1 MSFMLTRMFAYFT
14 LFTYLVVGS
23 VCVRFFMPEM
33 KTVQISSDYLSLLS
47 STELKSQN
55 TDVITAPEMTFAEIK
70 FPAPVKVVVKAI
82 PQKKRM
88 VVAAVKPVEMKFHSV
103 ASNELPF
110 AEPVV
115 LNAIVMNYE
124 LPEKLAS
131 LYVDFKYEMV
141 AVAETQVEDEI
152 STKQAADAEP
162 EFFEYSEEKTAAKEE
177 APATPVQ
184 VADGASMNDSTNPQT
199 VNNVSDVDNVNV
211 TENAPEEIA
220 VDDLIAFDYSK
231 ADADVKAQTMPTV
244 SIVNTHPMIPAVAP
258 ADRPMRW
265 VDTTKSPKKAKPV
278 TTQQEQS
285 NNLVDNGEKNHFL
298 APELE
303 APKTYPNR
311 MTIQLTGT
319 DLNKTKS
326 EVGFEIRFQDD
337 LSEAIQDYN
346 SGEISMDQ
354 ELSRPKMNRS
364 ITVLKLGFAPT
375 NTDLILEEGVTELSI
390 PAIEED
396 TFNELLAP
404 YESRGPIGAVLVELD
419 EQVEGASLD
428 VPYSQVIKLT
438 ENMKVTEGDEFTYQ
452 LFVGVKA
459 GNAMLSYKGLRGDI
473 TSKIIHVH
481 EREVSFES
489 NFFEDVAN
497 EKISLL
503 EEDLLGKEKT
513 PLILAAAE
521 VKQFATTKT
530 ATKINDH
537 TYRTDF
543 NRTLLG
549 ARKYLELSHQS
560 EPVFV
565 GFKEATS
572 LDIPSESFMRYIL
585 SKFEDAR
592 LGNRCLVQVNL
603 TKKAVKV
610 DVAAESVGTSLMTY
624 TQILDADGKFYDSIS
639 SKSRKI
645 IVVGENEGAPD
656 LSQDGKINLKITYQ
670 DGSIQYLGSYCSP
683 NTYLVEQL

>member
-1 MSFMLTRMFAYFT
+1 MLTRMFAYFT
-14 LFTYLVVGS
+14 LFMYLVVGS

-33 KTVQISSDYLSLLS
+33 KTVEISSEYLSLLS
-47 STELKSQN
+47 KTEFKSQEIE
-55 TDVITAPEMTFAEIK
+55 TISAPEMSFAEIK
-70 FPAPVKVVVKAI
+70 FPAPAKAVAKVK
-82 PQKKRM
+82 PQPKKI
-88 VVAAVKPVEMKFHSV
+88 VVAQFKPSEMKFHSV
-103 ASNELPF
+103 AKNELPF

-115 LNAIVMNYE
+115 INPVKMNYE
-124 LPEKLAS
+124 LPQKLAS
-131 LYVDFKYEMV
+131 LYVDFEYDMI
-141 AVAETQVEDEI
+141 ASAEAPVQDEI
-152 STKQAADAEP
+152 STTQSVDAEP
-162 EFFEYSEEKTAAKEE
+162 EFFEYKEEKVVANKDEVPAPKETTE
-177 APATPVQ
+177 EVIN
-184 VADGASMNDSTNPQT
+184 VADGAVMEESTTPQT
-199 VNNVSDVDNVNV
+199 VNNVNNVDDVN
-211 TENAPEEIA
+211 TAAEEIA

-231 ADADVKAQTMPTV
+231 AEADVKAQTMPTV
-244 SIVNTHPMIPAVAP
+244 STVTTHPMIPAIPVAQP
-258 ADRPMRW
+258 IKWD
-265 VDTTKSPKKAKPV
+265 VKSKPSKKAKPV
-278 TTQQEQS
+278 TTQQEEK
-285 NNLVDNGEKNHFL
+285 NNLFDNAEMNHL
-298 APELE
+298 VAKE
-303 APKTYPNR
+303 APKTFPNR

-337 LSEAIQDYN
+337 LSDAVQDYN

-354 ELSRPKMNRS
+354 ELAQPKMNRS
-364 ITVLKLGFAPT
+364 ITALKLGFAPT

-390 PAIEED
+390 PAISEE

-428 VPYSQVIKLT
+428 VPYSQVLKLN
-438 ENMKVTEGDEFTYQ
+438 ENLKVTEGDDFTYQ

-481 EREVSFES
+481 ERELSFES
-489 NFFEDVAN
+489 NFFEDVLN
-497 EKISLL
+497 EKVSLL

-513 PLILAAAE
+513 PLILATEE

-537 TYRTDF
+537 TYKTDF

-565 GFKEATS
+565 GFKEATE

-585 SKFEDAR
+585 SKFEGAR

-603 TKKAVKV
+603 SKKALKV

-656 LSQDGKINLKITYQ
+656 LSQDGKINFKITYQ

>member
-1 MSFMLTRMFAYFT
+1 MLTRMFAYFT
-14 LFTYLVVGS
+14 LLSYLIVGS

-33 KTVQISSDYLSLLS
+33 KSIEISSEYFSLLS
-47 STELKSQN
+47 NTEIKVQQ
-55 TDVITAPEMTFAEIK
+55 ITEVSPPEIAFADIK
-70 FPAPVKVVVKAI
+70 FPAPVRSVLKPKKIILAEAKPAMVKVYEV
-82 PQKKRM
+82 QK
-88 VVAAVKPVEMKFHSV
+88 
-103 ASNELPF
+103 NELPF
-110 AEPVV
+110 HEPVILNKVSMTTV
-115 LNAIVMNYE
+115 LEYN
-124 LPEKLAS
+124 LAS

-141 AVAETQVEDEI
+141 ASAEAPLVEDEI
-152 STKQAADAEP
+152 STTQSADAEP
-162 EFFEYSEEKTAAKEE
+162 EFFEYKDDKVSAAASEKSTE
-177 APATPVQ
+177 ALATEVAEATPVE
-184 VADGASMNDSTNPQT
+184 DSTTPQT
-199 VNNVSDVDNVNV
+199 INNVNDVDNVN
-211 TENAPEEIA
+211 

-231 ADADVKAQTMPTV
+231 ADADVKAQSIPTV
-244 SIVNTHPMIPAVAP
+244 SVVNTQGKIPAGAQAAQP
-258 ADRPMRW
+258 LKW
-265 VDTTKSPKKAKPV
+265 VDTPKPSKQKPV
-278 TTQQEQS
+278 TIQQEEKNNLFDNTEK
-285 NNLVDNGEKNHFL
+285 NNLV
-298 APELE
+298 PEVVV
-303 APKTYPNR
+303 PKTFPNR

-319 DLNKTKS
+319 DLLKTKA

-346 SGEISMDQ
+346 SGEIAMDQ
-354 ELSRPKMNRS
+354 ELSTPKMNRS

-375 NTDLILEEGVTELSI
+375 NTDLILEEGVTELTI

-419 EQVEGASLD
+419 EKVEGASLD
-428 VPYSQVIKLT
+428 VPYSQMLKLT
-438 ENMKVTEGDEFTYQ
+438 EKMAVTEGDDFTYQ

-459 GNAMLSYKGLRGDI
+459 GNAMLSYKGMRGDI

-481 EREVSFES
+481 EREVTFES
-489 NFFEDVAN
+489 NFFEDVTN
-497 EKISLL
+497 ETVNLL
-503 EEDLLGKEKT
+503 EEDLMAKEMA
-513 PLILAAAE
+513 PLILSAEE

-530 ATKINDH
+530 ATKLNDH
-537 TYRTDF
+537 TYKTDF

-565 GFKEATS
+565 GFKEAKT
-572 LDIPSESFMRYIL
+572 LNIPSENFMRYIL
-585 SKFEDAR
+585 SKFEGGR

-603 TKKAVKV
+603 SKKAVKV
-610 DVAAESVGTSLMTY
+610 DVGAESVGTSLMTY

-639 SKSRKI
+639 SKSAKI
-645 IVVGENEGAPD
+645 IVVGENQGAPD

>member
-1 MSFMLTRMFAYFT
+1 MLTRMFAYFT

-33 KTVQISSDYLSLLS
+33 KTIEISSEYLSLLS
-47 STELKSQN
+47 STEIKSQEIEA
-55 TDVITAPEMTFAEIK
+55 VSAPEMSFAEIK
-70 FPAPVKVVVKAI
+70 FPAPVKVIAKVIPHPKKAVVVKA
-82 PQKKRM
+82 
-88 VVAAVKPVEMKFHSV
+88 KPVEMNFPVIAK
-103 ASNELPF
+103 NELPF
-110 AEPVV
+110 AEPVILGTV
-115 LNAIVMNYE
+115 QMNHQ
-124 LPEKLAS
+124 LPQNLAS
-131 LYVDFKYEMV
+131 LYVDFKYEMIA
-141 AVAETQVEDEI
+141 AVESPVEDTI
-152 STKQAADAEP
+152 STAQAADAEP
-162 EFFEYSEEKTAAKEE
+162 EFFEYKDEKVAAPV
-177 APATPVQ
+177 APVE
-184 VADGASMNDSTNPQT
+184 VADGATMEESTTPQT
-199 VNNVSDVDNVNV
+199 VNNVNNVDNVNV
-211 TENAPEEIA
+211 TANETEEIA
-220 VDDLIAFDYSK
+220 VDELIAFDYSK

-244 SIVNTHPMIPAVAP
+244 SIVNTHPMIPAVPVAQ
-258 ADRPMRW
+258 PMKW
-265 VDTTKSPKKAKPV
+265 TDTPKPSKKAKPV
-278 TTQQEQS
+278 TTQQEES
-285 NNLVDNGEKNHFL
+285 NNLLDNGDKNHFI
-298 APELE
+298 APVVPEP
-303 APKTYPNR
+303 PKTFPNR

-319 DLNKTKS
+319 NLEKTKS

-354 ELSRPKMNRS
+354 ELAQPKMNRS
-364 ITVLKLGFAPT
+364 ITLLKLGFAPT

-390 PAIEED
+390 PAIEEN

-419 EQVEGASLD
+419 ETVEGASLD
-428 VPYSQVIKLT
+428 VPYSQVLKLT
-438 ENMKVTEGDEFTYQ
+438 ENMKVTEGDDFTYQ

-459 GNAMLSYKGLRGDI
+459 GNAMLSYKGQRGDI

-481 EREVSFES
+481 ERELSFES
-489 NFFEDVAN
+489 NFFEDVLN
-497 EKISLL
+497 EKVSLL
-503 EEDLLGKEKT
+503 EEDLLSKEKT
-513 PLILAAAE
+513 PLILSAEE
-521 VKQFATTKT
+521 VKQFATSKT
-530 ATKINDH
+530 ASKINDH

-565 GFKEATS
+565 GFKEASS
-572 LDIPSESFMRYIL
+572 LDIPSENFMRYIL
-585 SKFEDAR
+585 SKFEDGR

-603 TKKAVKV
+603 AKKAVKV